1 MAQESLA
8 QEKITPNPKLVMNL
22 ITLQNTLP
30 QVFAD
35 KNFID
40 SDVWHKDVEFEKGHF
55 YLIEAASGTGKS
67 SLCSYLYGYRDD
79 YQGIICFDD
88 ANIRQLGI
96 DQWVDIRKKSL
107 SILFQDLR
115 LFAELTAMENVLLKN
130 SLTGFKKKK
139 DIKDL
144 FYELGI
150 GDKMN
155 VVVGKLS
162 FGQQQRVALIR
173 ALCQP
178 ADFILLDEPVSH
190 LDEVNARNMARIL
203 TEEASRQGAGIIVTS
218 IGKHLELDYT
228 KKMQL

>member
-178 ADFILLDEPVSH
+178 ADFILLDEPLSH

>member
-1 MAQESLA
+1 MHR
-8 QEKITPNPKLVMNL
+8 

-30 QVFAD
+30 EVFAGKD
-35 KNFID
+35 YID
-40 SDVWHKDVEFEKGHF
+40 SDVWHKNVELERGHF

-67 SLCSYLYGYRDD
+67 SLCSYIYGYRND

-88 ANIRQLGI
+88 NNIRSLGVK
-96 DQWVDIRKKSL
+96 DWVEIRKRSL
-107 SILFQDLR
+107 SMLFQDLR
-115 LFAELTAMENVLLKN
+115 LFTELTALENVQLKN

-139 DIKDL
+139 EIKEL
-144 FYELGI
+144 FFELGI

-155 VVVGKLS
+155 VPVGKMS

-178 ADFILLDEPVSH
+178 FDFLFMDEPISH
-190 LDEVNARNMARIL
+190 LDEVNAKNMARII
-203 TEEASRQGAGIIVTS
+203 TEEAVRQGAGVVVTS

-228 KKMQL
+228 KKMML

>member
-1 MAQESLA
+1 MDR
-8 QEKITPNPKLVMNL
+8 IN
-22 ITLQNTLP
+22 LQNTLP
-30 QVFAD
+30 EVFAGKD
-35 KNFID
+35 YID
-40 SDVWHKDVEFEKGHF
+40 SDVWHKEVELERGHF
-55 YLIEAASGTGKS
+55 YLIEASSGTGKS
-67 SLCSYLYGYRDD
+67 SLCSYIYGYRND

-88 ANIRQLGI
+88 NNIRHLSVK
-96 DQWVDIRKKSL
+96 DWVELRKRSL

-115 LFAELTAMENVLLKN
+115 LFTELTALENVQLKN

-155 VVVGKLS
+155 VPVGKLS

-178 ADFILLDEPVSH
+178 FDFLIMDEPISH
-190 LDEVNARNMARIL
+190 LDEVNAKNMARII
-203 TEEASRQGAGIIVTS
+203 TEEAMRQGAGVVVTS

-228 KKMQL
+228 KKMML

>member
-1 MAQESLA
+1 
-8 QEKITPNPKLVMNL
+8 MNL

-40 SDVWHKDVEFEKGHF
+40 SDVWHKDVELKKGHF

-88 ANIRQLGI
+88 ANIRQLGVS
-96 DQWVDIRKKSL
+96 QWVDIRKKSL

-150 GDKMN
+150 GDKMD
-155 VVVGKLS
+155 VLAGKLS

>member
-8 QEKITPNPKLVMNL
+8 QEKIIPNPKLVMNL